1 MFLRQAFGPS
11 APRSVSLFV
20 ALQLSAGTTWAWG
33 SLLLMDAPPEVDHVA
48 LGASAWSVPRA
59 SGSARQAQ
67 LILPAVDY
75 QRADGLFVSTDL
87 GVGQNLSPWRQ
98 LQAGWRLW
106 PQFGRKRKDASA
118 ELPVHGPRLLKQ
130 AFANA
135 QVTDWLL
142 AQSTVSAGGG
152 RDRQGL
158 SAEVGLTSGVP
169 LGGELLG
176 IGVAAT
182 HGNRAFR
189 RDETGEAASGWS
201 DVSLTLSLEHRWSQA
216 WRVDAQWQQVLL
228 LGDKPAMVARGVHR
242 QQHLLTV
249 GVWRDF

>member
-1 MFLRQAFGPS
+1 MFLRSATGPR
-11 APRSVSLFV
+11 APRSAALFV
-20 ALQLSAGTTWAWG
+20 ALQLVGGTAWAWG
-33 SLLLMDAPPEVDHVA
+33 SLLLTDAPPEADHLA
-48 LGASAWSVPRA
+48 LGASAWSLPRA
-59 SGSARQAQ
+59 TGSARQTQ
-67 LILPAVDY
+67 LILPAIDY

-87 GVGQNLSPWRQ
+87 GVGQNLSPWLQ

-106 PQFGRKRKDASA
+106 PQFGRTRQDASA
-118 ELPVHGPRLLKQ
+118 GLPVHGPRLLKQ

-142 AQSTVSAGGG
+142 AQSTVSAGAG
-152 RDRQGL
+152 RDGQGL
-158 SAEVGLTSGVP
+158 SAELGLTSGVP
-169 LGGELLG
+169 LGDELLG
-176 IGVAAT
+176 VGVAAT

-201 DVSLTLSLEHRWSQA
+201 DVSMTLTMEHRWSQA
-216 WRVDAQWQQVLL
+216 WRVDAQWQQVWL
-228 LGDKPAMVARGVHR
+228 LGDKPAMAARGVHR